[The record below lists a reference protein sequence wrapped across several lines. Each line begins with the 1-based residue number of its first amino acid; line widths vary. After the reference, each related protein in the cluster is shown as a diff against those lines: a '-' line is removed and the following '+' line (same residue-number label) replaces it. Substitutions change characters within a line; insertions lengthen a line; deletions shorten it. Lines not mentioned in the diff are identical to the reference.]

1 MPLIKARSHDA
12 DDDPAAPDAAGP
24 ADADTLLAAAT
35 ASERRAAVH
44 ALENSVDGQAAL
56 CRRLAIEPSASV
68 REAILAA
75 LIRQRSPAIAA
86 ALLPLL
92 RAEEAPLRN
101 AAIEALAEMPD
112 EVAPHVEALLADPDS
127 DVRIFAGNML
137 GVLPHPRAAEWL
149 LTGLADEHVN
159 VCAAAIDGLAEI
171 GDPATAAALEAVPA
185 RFPGNSFIDF
195 AVRVAVRRIRAC

>member
-1 MPLIKARSHDA
+1 MPIIKARSHDA
-12 DDDPAAPDAAGP
+12 DDDPAARDAIGT
-24 ADADTLLAAAT
+24 ADADAALAAPT
-35 ASERRAAVH
+35 AGERRAAVH
-44 ALENSVDGQAAL
+44 RLEAGVDGQAAL

-92 RAEEAPLRN
+92 RTEDAALRN
-101 AAIEALAEMPD
+101 AAIEALAAMPD

-137 GVLPHPRAAEWL
+137 GVLPHPRVAEWL
-149 LTGLADEHVN
+149 LTALADDHVN

-171 GDPATAAALEAVPA
+171 GDPATAAALDAVPG
-185 RFPGNSFIDF
+185 RFPGNSFVAF
-195 AVRVAVRRIRAC
+195 AVGVALRRIRGC

>member
-1 MPLIKARSHDA
+1 MPLIRSNFHAED
-12 DDDPAAPDAAGP
+12 AGP
-24 ADADTLLAAAT
+24 ATRDAVAPADGDVLLAAPT
-35 ASERRAAVH
+35 AGERRAAVH
-44 ALENSVDGQAAL
+44 ALEDSVAGQAAL
-56 CRRLAIEPSASV
+56 CRRLAVETSASV

-75 LIRQRSPAIAA
+75 LIRHRSPAIAA

-92 RAEEAPLRN
+92 RTDEAPLRN

-149 LTGLADEHVN
+149 LTALADDHVN

-171 GDPATAAALEAVPA
+171 GAPSTADALEAVPA
-185 RFPGNSFIDF
+185 RFPGNSFVAF
-195 AVRVAVRRIRAC
+195 AVRIAVRRIRGC

>member
-12 DDDPAAPDAAGP
+12 DDDPAALDATGPTDADAA
-24 ADADTLLAAAT
+24 LAAPT

-44 ALENSVDGQAAL
+44 LLEASVDGQAAL
-56 CRRLAIEPSASV
+56 CRRLAIETSASV

-75 LIRQRSPAIAA
+75 LIRHRSPAIAA

-92 RAEEAPLRN
+92 RTEDAALRN

-149 LTGLADEHVN
+149 LTALADDHVN

-185 RFPGNSFIDF
+185 RFPGNSFVAF
-195 AVRVAVRRIRAC
+195 AVRVALRRIRGC